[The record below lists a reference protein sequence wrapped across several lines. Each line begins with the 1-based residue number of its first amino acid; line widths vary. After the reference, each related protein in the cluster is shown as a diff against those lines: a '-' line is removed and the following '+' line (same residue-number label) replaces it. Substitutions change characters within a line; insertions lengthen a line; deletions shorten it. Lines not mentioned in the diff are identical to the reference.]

1 MIDTTLR
8 FSSFFS
14 GGISSTVRKWVHRET
29 GITYA
34 AKFSSR
40 LRSNGYA
47 MVDSTIEI
55 LHEIAVLSV
64 CMDSNKIVHL
74 KDVFQTANEI
84 ILVLE

>member
-1 MIDTTLR
+1 MIETNLR

-14 GGISSTVRKWVHRET
+14 GGISSTVRKCVHRET

-55 LHEIAVLSV
+55 LHEIAIQAVV
-64 CMDSNKIVHL
+64 ICFAL
-74 KDVFQTANEI
+74 KPHHVIWKQHCVASPI
-84 ILVLE
+84 C